1 MNGLV
6 WFNLGITIVF
16 GLVIG
21 TLGGQLLGISVLPL
35 LEVAEDGSRITP
47 PMAIRN
53 NWYAM
58 VVAYVVIGVATFVTV
73 LTLAWAIGRLELQK
87 LIRLTDA

>member
-1 MNGLV
+1 M
-6 WFNLGITIVF
+6 
-16 GLVIG
+16 
-21 TLGGQLLGISVLPL
+21 GISVLPL